1 MYMSL
6 GSSAATV
13 FSWFVNITTVAGLIG
28 WIVIGGTYL
37 RFYACLKKQGF
48 SRHGMLHN
56 RRAEIDA
63 DHTSRTS
70 LPHTFPAVYRL
81 GDHIHGRYDRSDF
94 RV

>member
-37 RFYACLKKQGF
+37 RFFACLKKQGF
-48 SRHGMLHN
+48 SRDGMFYHNCAEVCADDAFRTPLSYTLSALYCVGDYVHGC
-56 RRAEIDA
+56 
-63 DHTSRTS
+63 
-70 LPHTFPAVYRL
+70 
-81 GDHIHGRYDRSDF
+81 YDRPNF